1 MKLKFTMTAVISL
14 AASVFP
20 LMLVAQSQT
29 IDYSKGQV
37 LEDALSDTVA
47 FALPEFVDGKI
58 FFEDFSSSSAR
69 LNISNIDQCVK
80 FIDASG
86 DTLSLVKENEVRYV
100 VAANKT
106 FYKTQFG
113 YAQVLRFEGDCSFC
127 FVKDVIVEQ
136 LQAMTSYGRLPAT
149 STAKTV
155 NALPDMGGTMNT
167 SNVGKYMEL
176 EYDMTVRPVL
186 VKGNKIML
194 SSKKN
199 FMKVFP
205 EKKDLIK
212 RLADE
217 MKTDFSDVRSAY
229 EFFNAI
235 TAK

>member
-127 FVKDVIVEQ
+127 FVKDVIVEHFHGQ
-136 LQAMTSYGRLPAT
+136 DCQC
-149 STAKTV
+149 
-155 NALPDMGGTMNT
+155 
-167 SNVGKYMEL
+167 
-176 EYDMTVRPVL
+176 
-186 VKGNKIML
+186 
-194 SSKKN
+194 
-199 FMKVFP
+199 
-205 EKKDLIK
+205 
-212 RLADE
+212 LA
-217 MKTDFSDVRSAY
+217 
-229 EFFNAI
+229 
-235 TAK
+235 